1 MPKHESGTLPLP
13 DLTGMS
19 LRSLRAART
28 EQHPALAAVVDRALQ
43 HPADLGETWYSCGT
57 EGGRARG

>member
-1 MPKHESGTLPLP
+1 MPKHESGTPPLP

-28 EQHPALAAVVDRALQ
+28 DRDPALAAAVDRALQ